1 MQALAKNWREWLS
14 RYGIAEICG
23 TIGSYAGFLIVAS
36 VANSMVAASYGAA
49 LGENCGFYGYIFAR
63 EVAASNRAGD
73 RLSVRQARKIGRNI
87 AYEFGTAEI
96 LDFFLIRPG
105 ATFIAVSLIGQSA
118 GVLVGKVA
126 ADLVF
131 YALAIGFYE
140 RRKAKRPRV

>member
-1 MQALAKNWREWLS
+1 MQALAKNWREWLR

-36 VANSMVAASYGAA
+36 VADSMVAASYGAA
-49 LGENCGFYGYIFAR
+49 LGENSGFYGYIFAR
-63 EVAASNRAGD
+63 EVVALYSAGG
-73 RLSVRQARKIGRNI
+73 RLSVRQLPKIVKDI

-96 LDFFLIRPG
+96 LDFFLLRPG
-105 ATFIAVSLIGQSA
+105 ATFVAVALLGQGI

-140 RRKAKRPRV
+140 RRKAKRQHI